1 MKMYQIMEC
10 KKFYEELKNKKLP
23 IRVAYKLNKLFKSL
37 EEEALFYQEKFAE
50 VIQEFGLK
58 DENGNFILTE
68 DQQGIRIKEDKI
80 SECELKIQ
88 ELARLDVEITD
99 ISFSLEELDSLELT
113 VKEIEWLAPFI
124 KA

>member
-1 MKMYQIMEC
+1 MKMYQIMEY

-23 IRVAYKLNKLFKSL
+23 LRVAYKLNKLFKSL

-50 VIQEFGLK
+50 IIQEFGLK

-68 DQQGIRIKEDKI
+68 DEQGVRIKEDKI